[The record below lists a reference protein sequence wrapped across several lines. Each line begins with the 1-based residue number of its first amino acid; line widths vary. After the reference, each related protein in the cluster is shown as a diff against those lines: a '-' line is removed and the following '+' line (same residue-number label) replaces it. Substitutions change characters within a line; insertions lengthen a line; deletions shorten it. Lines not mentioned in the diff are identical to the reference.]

1 MKENFNIWIGLR
13 ASDYQMFIDLVE
25 INQIVSIDSDNTK
38 GIPLISRELSSKRR
52 GPWSNDELIAVSE
65 IKEFQTLCGEI
76 TKLEATVNVYCYHSF
91 SLLEKLASEYE
102 HIRIYSS
109 SVKLRDKLDD
119 KLQFMELLNTLNI
132 PQISS
137 FSDNINN
144 LNFKEIADRV
154 GLPLVL
160 KLKVGASG
168 GQTYFVS
175 NNDEFLKL
183 QQALNNDTVIVSE
196 YVTGPSF
203 NINGFIG
210 SEGVYLDQPS
220 LQIIGVPECSAGK
233 FTYCGNDFSSFHK
246 SHYYLTNQIKQV
258 TEELAQYM
266 KGLGYYGVFGVDFI
280 YNLKNKVL
288 YPLEINP
295 RMQGSTA
302 LLARYQLANKASRLV
317 ELYAS
322 EAQPFQSVESVDAAF
337 ILLHNLSNE
346 RLQIET
352 SFASG
357 IYKFAYSQGQLK
369 LTYLGND
376 AIFPTQKNELLI
388 LGCPQKGT
396 LIEAG
401 AGIMRIEFGSAIL
414 SKKGTHLKKL
424 YSKVASAL
432 YNMLWKEQ

>member
-1 MKENFNIWIGLR
+1 MKENFSIWIGLR
-13 ASDYQMFIDLVE
+13 ASDYQMFADLVE
-25 INQIVSIDSDNTK
+25 IDQIVSIDTDNTK
-38 GIPLISRELSSKRR
+38 GVPLISREFLSKHR
-52 GPWSNDELIAVSE
+52 GPWSNDELITVSDL
-65 IKEFQTLCGEI
+65 KEFQTLCEEI
-76 TKLEATVNVYCYHSF
+76 ATSKAIVNVYCYHSF
-91 SLLEKLASEYE
+91 SLLEKLAKEYG

-119 KLQFMELLNTLNI
+119 KLQFMELLDNLNI

-137 FSDNINN
+137 FSDTIDN
-144 LNFKEIADRV
+144 LNFNEIAEKV

-175 NNDEFLKL
+175 TNDEFLKL
-183 QQALNNDTVIVSE
+183 QQVLNNDIVIVSE
-196 YVTGPSF
+196 YVSGPSF
-203 NINGFIG
+203 NINAFIG
-210 SEGVYLDQPS
+210 SDGVYLDQPS
-220 LQIIGVPECSAGK
+220 LQIIGVPECSSGK

-246 SHYYLTNQIKQV
+246 HHEYAANEIKQV
-258 TEELAQYM
+258 TEKIGRYM
-266 KGLGYYGVFGVDFI
+266 KDLGYYGIFGIDFI

-302 LLARYQLANKASRLV
+302 LLARHQLLKKTSRLV
-317 ELYAS
+317 ELYVS
-322 EAQPFQSVESVDAAF
+322 EAQPFHSVEPVDASF
-337 ILLHNLSNE
+337 ILLHNLSND

-369 LTYLGND
+369 LTYLGD
-376 AIFPTQKNELLI
+376 EAIFPTQKNELLI

-396 LIEAG
+396 LVEPG

-414 SKKGTHLKKL
+414 SRKGTHLKKR

-432 YNMLWKEQ
+432 YNMLWKE